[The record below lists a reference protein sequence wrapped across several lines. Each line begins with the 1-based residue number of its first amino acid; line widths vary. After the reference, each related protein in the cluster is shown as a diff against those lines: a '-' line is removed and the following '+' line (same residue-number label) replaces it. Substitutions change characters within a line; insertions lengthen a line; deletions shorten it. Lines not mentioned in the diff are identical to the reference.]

1 MYYYETKSDIPATVQ
16 TYIEFVSEKTIDDL
30 DLHEITLFLNDLE
43 DWYDN
48 QADQKILP
56 LL

>member
-1 MYYYETKSDIPATVQ
+1 MYYYETKSDIPETVQ
-16 TYIEFVSEKTIDDL
+16 TYIEFVSEKTIDAL